1 MKRILYLLYLNAL
14 IAAWLP
20 GAVAADFA
28 KRSDVQAFIEN
39 MHDKHGFDRRRLAHL
54 FGLIRPQ
61 PKALD
66 AIKPPKDP
74 SVRSWQAYRS
84 RFVNTIRIEGGLR
97 FWEANRTALETAGRL
112 YGVPEEIIVAIIGVE
127 TLYGRNMGNFPS
139 MATLATLAFDY
150 PPRADLFRMELEALL
165 LLARETRRSPLTFS
179 GSYAGAMGIPQFL
192 PSSIRS
198 WGVDFDGN
206 GRIDLADS
214 AADAIGSVAHFLAGH
229 GWESGGPTA
238 VSASVTGDRFRELI
252 DAGILPRLTPAEM
265 AAYGIGTAIDAP
277 QQPCALIDLTTP
289 TGATEYWLGFRNFY
303 VLTRY
308 NRSSFYAMAV
318 VILSRELVAE
328 REARLALK

>member
-1 MKRILYLLYLNAL
+1 MKRILYSLCLNVL
-14 IAAWLP
+14 VTAWLP
-20 GAVAADFA
+20 DAVASDFA
-28 KRSDVQAFIEN
+28 RRIDVQAFIED
-39 MHDKHGFDRRRLAHL
+39 MHDRHGFDRRRLSHL
-54 FGLIRPQ
+54 FGQIRPQ

-84 RFVNTIRIEGGLR
+84 RFTDSARITGGLR
-97 FWEANRTALETAGRL
+97 FWEANRATLESAGRQ

-127 TLYGRNMGNFPS
+127 TLYGRNMGSFPAL
-139 MATLATLAFDY
+139 ATLATLAFDY
-150 PPRADLFRMELEALL
+150 PPRADLFRKELEALL
-165 LLARETRRSPLTFS
+165 LLAREARRSPLAFS
-179 GSYAGAMGIPQFL
+179 GSYAGALGIPQFL
-192 PSSIRS
+192 PSNIRV

-206 GRIDLADS
+206 GRVDLVAS

-238 VSASVTGDRFRELI
+238 VPASVTGDRFRELI

-265 AAYGIGTAIDAP
+265 AAYGVGTAVDAP
-277 QQPCALIDLTTP
+277 QQPCALIDLATP
-289 TGATEYWLGFRNFY
+289 NDATEYWLAFRNFY

-318 VILSRELVAE
+318 VVLSQELVAE
-328 REARLALK
+328 REARLAMK